1 MVSLSAYLKYK
12 TKGDVHMDELRI
24 NELNDYQEKALRTW
38 NTDNSSEHRLQNV
51 ALGLAGEA
59 GEVADMVKKAVHH
72 GHGLKYYKIG
82 IGEPKSK
89 EVYIQDVAKEL
100 GDILY
105 YVSVGAEELGY
116 TLQEIAEININK
128 LAKRYPEGFSVE
140 ASINRVDTKEVH

>member
-38 NTDNSSEHRLQNV
+38 NIGENTKNERLSNV
-51 ALGLAGEA
+51 ALGIAGEG
-59 GEVADMVKKAVHH
+59 GEVADAVKKAIYH
-72 GHGLKYYKIG
+72 GHGFKAANS
-82 IGEPKSK
+82 PKESK
-89 EVYIQDVAKEL
+89 AVSTDDIAKEL
-100 GDILY
+100 GDIMY
-105 YVSVGAEELGY
+105 YVSVGAHELGY

-140 ASINRVDTKEVH
+140 ASINRVDAKEVN

>member
-38 NTDNSSEHRLQNV
+38 NFNKDYHSRLTNV
-51 ALGLAGEA
+51 ALGLSGEA
-59 GEVADMVKKAVHH
+59 GEVADAVKKAVYH
-72 GHGLKYYKIG
+72 GHGFTDIPQ
-82 IGEPKSK
+82 EETKSVSVH
-89 EVYIQDVAKEL
+89 ELAKEL
-100 GDILY
+100 GDIMY
-105 YVSVGAEELGY
+105 YVSVGAHELGY

-140 ASINRVDTKEVH
+140 ASINRVDTKEAH

>member
-12 TKGDVHMDELRI
+12 SKGDVTMDELRI

-38 NTDNSSEHRLQNV
+38 NTKDSFKGRMSNV
-51 ALGLAGEA
+51 ALGLSGES
-59 GEVADMVKKAVHH
+59 GEVADSIKKNFYH
-72 GHGLKYYKIG
+72 GHGLNGDDKI
-82 IGEPKSK
+82 SH
-89 EVYIQDVAKEL
+89 DLAKEL

-105 YVSVGAEELGY
+105 YVSVGAHELGY

-140 ASINRVDTKEVH
+140 ASINRVDTKEEN

>member
-38 NTDNSSEHRLQNV
+38 NTIEEQEYRLSNV

-59 GEVADMVKKAVHH
+59 GEVADAIKKAVYH
-72 GHGLKYYKIG
+72 GHGFSQGYITAG
-82 IGEPKSK
+82 NPKAIPVK
-89 EVYIQDVAKEL
+89 EVIKEL

-105 YVSVGAEELGY
+105 YVSVGAHELGY

-140 ASINRVDTKEVH
+140 ASINRVDTKEAH

>member
-1 MVSLSAYLKYK
+1 MVNLSAYLKYK
-12 TKGDVHMDELRI
+12 TKGDVYMDELRI

-38 NTDNSSEHRLQNV
+38 NVGETTKNERLSNV
-51 ALGLAGEA
+51 ALGLSGEA

-72 GHGLKYYKIG
+72 GHGITNKKYLHA
-82 IGEPKSK
+82 SDRT
-89 EVYIQDVAKEL
+89 IQVKDIVKEL

-105 YVSVGAEELGY
+105 YVSVGAHELGY

-140 ASINRVDTKEVH
+140 ASINRVDTKEAH